1 MLNLRLVCPND
12 NFIIMAYQKRTLLN
26 RLHRLLPEGLLA
38 DAAWFTS
45 AGYPSSLRS
54 RYVASGWLQ
63 PVTRGVFRRPLH
75 KPGFEATAAPLRWQ
89 HVVISLQLVLERPIV
104 VGGRTAL
111 ELDGFG
117 HYTSSA
123 GPREIHLYGDESA
136 PGWLGKLP
144 TKPPFV
150 FHNAR
155 KLFRTEPISRG
166 LEGIKSVMA
175 SDVPSHPATI
185 HGSLTWMYFGDGDWP
200 IVLSTRERAILELLD
215 ELPDKETFH
224 QADVLMEGLVNLS
237 PRRMSRCLRECR
249 SVKVKRLFLWLA
261 ERHRHAWLERLD
273 RTGIDLGRGKRM
285 LVRGGRLDPTYQI
298 TVPEDLDA
306 GG

>member
-1 MLNLRLVCPND
+1 M
-12 NFIIMAYQKRTLLN
+12 LN

-38 DAAWFTS
+38 DAAWFTA

-54 RYVASGWLQ
+54 RYLASGWLQ

-75 KPGFEATAAPLRWQ
+75 KPGLEDTTAPLRWQ
-89 HVVISLQLVLERPIV
+89 HVVVSLQSVLERPVV

-111 ELDGFG
+111 ELDGLA

-123 GPREIHLYGDESA
+123 GPREVHLYGDEPA

-144 TKPPFV
+144 IETPFV

-155 KLFRTEPISRG
+155 KLFRAEAVSKA
-166 LEGIKSVMA
+166 LEGLKSVMA
-175 SDVPSHPATI
+175 GDEPSNLTTI
-185 HGSLTWMYFGDGDWP
+185 HGSLTWMHFSDGGWP
-200 IVLSTRERAILELLD
+200 IVLSTPERAILELLD
-215 ELPDKETFH
+215 ELPDRETFH
-224 QADVLMEGLVNLS
+224 QADVLMEGLVSLS
-237 PRRMSRCLRECR
+237 PRRMSRLLCECR
-249 SVKVKRLFLWLA
+249 SIKVKRLLLWFA
-261 ERHRHAWLERLD
+261 DRHGHAWVERLERE
-273 RTGIDLGRGKRM
+273 GVDLGSGKRM
-285 LVRGGRLDPTYQI
+285 LFRGGKLDPKYQI

>member
-1 MLNLRLVCPND
+1 MLNLRLVCPSD
-12 NFIIMAYQKRTLLN
+12 NFIIMVYQKRTLLN

-144 TKPPFV
+144 VKPPFV

-166 LEGIKSVMA
+166 LEGLKSVMA

-185 HGSLTWMYFGDGDWP
+185 HGSLT
-200 IVLSTRERAILELLD
+200 
-215 ELPDKETFH
+215 
-224 QADVLMEGLVNLS
+224 
-237 PRRMSRCLRECR
+237 
-249 SVKVKRLFLWLA
+249 
-261 ERHRHAWLERLD
+261 
-273 RTGIDLGRGKRM
+273 
-285 LVRGGRLDPTYQI
+285 
-298 TVPEDLDA
+298 
-306 GG
+306 